1 MIMCSKKNSDDD
13 KSKIHQ
19 CKFCNRKFSSN
30 KYSKIHMKN
39 KHNGAE
45 NDNPTTV
52 SDVKTP
58 EFDDVTSV
66 HTENVPLLEEFTCK
80 LCSEVVITKQ

>member
-1 MIMCSKKNSDDD
+1 
-13 KSKIHQ
+13 
-19 CKFCNRKFSSN
+19 
-30 KYSKIHMKN
+30 MKN

-58 EFDDVTSV
+58 EFVDVTSV

-80 LCSEVVITKQ
+80 LCS

>member
-1 MIMCSKKNSDDD
+1 
-13 KSKIHQ
+13 
-19 CKFCNRKFSSN
+19 
-30 KYSKIHMKN
+30 MKN

-58 EFDDVTSV
+58 EFVDVTSV
-66 HTENVPLLEEFTCK
+66 HQACSPYWKRSIAWRIYLQIVFLGIHYKTMKKLFTIIAQYVMYI
-80 LCSEVVITKQ
+80 LFRI